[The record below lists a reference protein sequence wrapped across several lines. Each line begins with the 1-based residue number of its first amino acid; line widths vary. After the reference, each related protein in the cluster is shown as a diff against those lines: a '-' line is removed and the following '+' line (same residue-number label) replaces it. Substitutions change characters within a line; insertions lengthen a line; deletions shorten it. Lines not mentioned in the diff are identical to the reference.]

1 MIDLGRLFI
10 IGVTFLISFLAYT
23 SQIFIFWDH
32 LGGLNVDCLKVLI
45 PFNVCVIMIFWNYY
59 LTCTTD
65 PGRVPKGWYPEENQE
80 NVELKR
86 TTRAPRYCKT
96 CAAFKPPRTHHCR
109 TCKRC
114 VLKMDHHCP
123 WTNNCVGH
131 YNYGHFIRF
140 VFWVD
145 VTCTFH
151 FILMIRRTAKI
162 IQDMS
167 YYRVDSEPTTTE
179 TIFLILNYIA
189 VIPVLFSVGILSLY
203 HFYCMLS
210 NTTTIESWEKDKVS
224 TMVRRGKIKEIVF
237 PYDIGIYKNIKS
249 ILGNNPLLWCLPRKM
264 HGTGL
269 SYPVTKDADPTIWPP
284 KDPTLPLSNS
294 AKPWNNNK
302 DGDDI
307 FVTDSLLDNEIKK
320 RRRNTR
326 KSTSSDII
334 IQQNGGEFKYSQ
346 RKIRRDSEGYI
357 VKDITLEEKGYY
369 YGEEGV
375 EDDFDSEGSVTYP
388 SSDEYS
394 DDISES
400 EYVREYENDNEVVE
414 NVDDHSE
421 SIGSKR
427 YKELYQNPYEDDDN
441 LPIGLMI
448 SKKQLEAM
456 NVTSDFQA
464 HNHSNEDDDKVM
476 AYTINDNNEMNDMEK
491 S

>member
-109 TCKRC
+109 TC
-114 VLKMDHHCP
+114 P

-131 YNYGHFIRF
+131 YNHGHFIRF

-162 IQDMS
+162 IQDMA

-294 AKPWNNNK
+294 AKPWNDNK
-302 DGDDI
+302 EGDDI

-357 VKDITLEEKGYY
+357 VKDITLEEKGHY

-375 EDDFDSEGSVTYP
+375 EDDFDSEGSVIYP
-388 SSDEYS
+388 
-394 DDISES
+394 
-400 EYVREYENDNEVVE
+400 
-414 NVDDHSE
+414 
-421 SIGSKR
+421 K
-427 YKELYQNPYEDDDN
+427 LYQNPYEDDDN

-448 SKKQLEAM
+448 AKKQLEAM

-476 AYTINDNNEMNDMEK
+476 AYTINDNNEMNDMKK